1 MTNKSKEL
9 RSIMSTARSFAVA
22 VVARHDRPN
31 TILADLGAQ
40 LRARFYRF
48 LQELPERYEPVDP
61 EVFKRIPVP
70 I

>member
-1 MTNKSKEL
+1 
-9 RSIMSTARSFAVA
+9 MSTARSFAVA
-22 VVARHDRPN
+22 VVARHDRAN
-31 TILADLGAQ
+31 NVLAGLGAQ

>member
-1 MTNKSKEL
+1 
-9 RSIMSTARSFAVA
+9 MSTARSFAVA
-22 VVARHDRPN
+22 VVARHDRAN
-31 TILADLGAQ
+31 NVLAGLGAQ

-61 EVFKRIPVP
+61 EIFKRIPVP